1 MKSCAKKCTSQFVNE
16 IMHGERNEKKI
27 NENEFHFPHF
37 TLAAHTQRQ
46 SVGSHRTAKRTTSM
60 RRRGHYCAMYVRVL
74 NDETVLDNG
83 KAYLLYRRS
92 SCFRQIISVILSH
105 AANQRANEYAITM
118 WMGIVEALSPSLLV
132 GFNVQPRLTLCCVL
146 RMFYIFH
153 CLHGVSHSMSPCYAH
168 LFVSIVFV
176 TAYFVI
182 HMYSAVCSSCAGVP
196 LRTIC
201 KQCLHTRDAR
211 DFPET
216 NNK

>member
-1 MKSCAKKCTSQFVNE
+1 MEKLIYYIDAQVVFARSFQSFYRMLRTNASTNMPLRCGWGSQ
-16 IMHGERNEKKI
+16 K
-27 NENEFHFPHF
+27 
-37 TLAAHTQRQ
+37 
-46 SVGSHRTAKRTTSM
+46 
-60 RRRGHYCAMYVRVL
+60 
-74 NDETVLDNG
+74 
-83 KAYLLYRRS
+83 
-92 SCFRQIISVILSH
+92 LS
-105 AANQRANEYAITM
+105 
-118 WMGIVEALSPSLLV
+118 LPLSLLV

-216 NNK
+216 NNKWRWARNTEFRFRSDQNQRWDVCDAFHIRKPVRLC